1 MPTFGEVRVNGLT
14 PHKDRKMHL
23 RNIGVVFGQKSSLL
37 VLSEMDAGTDKRAA
51 ISLYLRDAAEYLY
64 RYGKQH
70 RDWL

>member
-1 MPTFGEVRVNGLT
+1 MPTSGEVRVNGLT

-64 RYGKQH
+64 RCGKQR